1 MNSII
6 KPSLPTAALF
16 LDALDSRGKFTFQT
30 FDDDESRKDKKL
42 VRVLHGTLDDHAT
55 TLTTINQKG
64 AGIFVTV
71 NQTNL
76 KGRKA
81 NDIEKVRAAFVDL
94 DGSPLEPVLDHPL
107 EPHIIVESSPSR
119 WHAYWLCELPCE
131 EFSAVQLGLAEK
143 FNGDTSVHDLPRV
156 MRLPGF
162 YHLKCGVGRTCEKT
176 NVRIGRNQLDHA
188 GDIE

>member
-6 KPSLPTAALF
+6 TPSLSTATIF
-16 LDALDSRGKFTFQT
+16 LDTLEPQGKFTFQT
-30 FDDDESRKDKKL
+30 FDDDKSRNDKNL
-42 VRVLHGTLDDHAT
+42 VRVLHGTLNKHAT
-55 TLTTINQKG
+55 TLTTLNQKG

-81 NDIEKVRAAFVDL
+81 TDIVKVRAAFLDL
-94 DGSPLEPVLDHPL
+94 DGSPLEPVLDHTF

-131 EFSAVQLGLAEK
+131 EFLAVQLGLAEK

-162 YHLKCGVGRTCEKT
+162 YHLKCGVGRTLEPFQT
-176 NVRIGRNQLDHA
+176 RIEQIREN
-188 GDIE
+188 

>member
-6 KPSLPTAALF
+6 KPRLPTAALF
-16 LDALDSRGKFTFQT
+16 LDALDPQGKFTFQT

-42 VRVLHGTLDDHAT
+42 VRVLHGTLDKHAT

-94 DGSPLEPVLDHPL
+94 DGRPLEPVLEHPL
-107 EPHIIVESSPSR
+107 KPH
-119 WHAYWLCELPCE
+119 A
-131 EFSAVQLGLAEK
+131 
-143 FNGDTSVHDLPRV
+143 
-156 MRLPGF
+156 
-162 YHLKCGVGRTCEKT
+162 LKR
-176 NVRIGRNQLDHA
+176 
-188 GDIE
+188 

>member
-42 VRVLHGTLDDHAT
+42 VRVLHGTLDKHAT

-131 EFSAVQLGLAEK
+131 EFSAVQLGIAEK

-162 YHLKCGVGRTCEKT
+162 YHLKCGVGRTLKPFQT
-176 NVRIGRNQLDHA
+176 RIEQIWED
-188 GDIE
+188 

>member
-6 KPSLPTAALF
+6 KPSLPMAALF
-16 LDALDSRGKFTFQT
+16 LNALDPQGKFTFQT
-30 FDDDESRKDKKL
+30 FDDDESRKYKKL

-81 NDIEKVRAAFVDL
+81 NDIETVRAAFVDL

-162 YHLKCGVGRTCEKT
+162 YHLKCGVGRTLKPFQT
-176 NVRIGRNQLDHA
+176 RIEQIRED
-188 GDIE
+188 